1 MMKGLGRVLG
11 QDGQQVLNKYG
22 ANYVRLHPC
31 RITLDCNPIT
41 TTKQPPKENN
51 KTNNENESSSSKIKQ
66 TVSNSDSDHFDSTH
80 LNFLQKRTGIYP
92 NAWNAKF
99 QDDTIKSVDFDRK
112 VQRHNPKP
120 IEIIN
125 KQTQL
130 VRSQI

>member
-51 KTNNENESSSSKIKQ
+51 KTNNENKSSSSKIKQ
-66 TVSNSDSDHFDSTH
+66 TISNSDSDHFDSTH
-80 LNFLQKRTGIYP
+80 LNFLQKTYR
-92 NAWNAKF
+92 NL
-99 QDDTIKSVDFDRK
+99 
-112 VQRHNPKP
+112 PKGMECK
-120 IEIIN
+120 IS
-125 KQTQL
+125 
-130 VRSQI
+130 R